1 MSSPI
6 HVKFQ
11 EGSHQN
17 YFDGFR
23 EALGGGEVGDNGFY
37 ARHSGTSVRL
47 DCFTQLEELS
57 MYVFQMESNRD
68 MVVERTPDNDPEYF
82 HLNILHEGEHTRNYK
97 EQSLS
102 ITAGSPEGVFLY
114 NGMFPI
120 TLEYPGPFSYK
131 VVAFKFHLN
140 KLNNL
145 FDVENAA
152 LKVLFKEE
160 DVALAYHTK
169 LSKEVHKLVDDIVFY
184 NNEKNLQKPM
194 VLARGIEAFSNMVLS
209 LRKLHSEE
217 ELSGLHID
225 DFERL
230 QKIKTKLTQSFE
242 ESISIESLADEFFVT
257 PSKLRRDFKQLF
269 GSSVY
274 QFYTHARMDEAYR
287 RLKSG
292 KYSVSEVGLDL
303 GYQNLS
309 KFSEMFKKIKGVL
322 PKEVI
327 SANQ

>member
-23 EALGGGEVGDNGFY
+23 EALGGGEVTDNSFF
-37 ARHSGTSVRL
+37 ARHSGTSVRM

-82 HLNILHEGEHTRNYK
+82 HLNILQEGALTKKYQEHN
-97 EQSLS
+97 QNV
-102 ITAGSPEGVFLY
+102 TAGSPTGVFLY
-114 NGMFPI
+114 NGMFPVV
-120 TLEYPGPFSYK
+120 LEYPGPFTYK
-131 VVAFKFHLN
+131 VIAFKFHLN

-145 FDVENAA
+145 FSVENEA
-152 LKVLFKEE
+152 LRVLFKEE
-160 DVALAYHTK
+160 GVALAYHTK
-169 LSKEVHKLVDDIVFY
+169 LRKEVSKLMDDILYF
-184 NNEKNLQKPM
+184 NTQKTLQKPM
-194 VLARGIEAFSNMVLS
+194 VLARGIEAFSNMILS
-209 LRKLHSEE
+209 LKKLHSED

-230 QKIKTKLTQSFE
+230 QKIKTKLTHSFE
-242 ESISIESLADEFFVT
+242 ENISIESLAEEFFVT

-269 GSSVY
+269 GTSVY

-327 SANQ
+327 SVNQ